1 MRAATGLSLVLSLV
15 GLSVGGAAQAA
26 TYNVKVCAEL
36 TTDYSTIGG
45 NDDFY
50 TDNSAKPARG
60 VLMTVVSNT
69 GTVAWSGHTTEE
81 GADAGCTSTL
91 SLSSS
96 KSYSVKILAEA
107 DIYGNMVEVYDDSTT
122 PAMWASST
130 QVFTPTASTTKTF
143 SWGPHQAWNILSAAG
158 FALQRRDAGLSGET
172 FTFYTEACAGGGN
185 CYSES
190 SDALFIASDTN
201 KYVIAHEM
209 GHKIASASNG
219 GAGAAFN
226 YTATSTD
233 CPWTSSGH
241 SITSE
246 EYQSAAVNEGIASYY
261 AAAIWNR
268 TDESDCYYTP
278 SYALDW
284 TQDGVGDSSAEFSCE
299 SGGYAGV
306 DSYDYMGDYCLAVG
320 AVTNRGTQ
328 YDWMRFFWDLE
339 TDQGLSVTDIFAI
352 WDEADPD
359 AWTASGA
366 GSGASF
372 PAFELDAAASALG
385 YGAEWSTQLAL
396 DPSAGR

>member
-1 MRAATGLSLVLSLV
+1 MVDPSQAAELPGIVSGAATGTTLVL
-15 GLSVGGAAQAA
+15 A
-26 TYNVKVCAEL
+26 
-36 TTDYSTIGG
+36 
-45 NDDFY
+45 
-50 TDNSAKPARG
+50 
-60 VLMTVVSNT
+60 T
-69 GTVAWSGHTTEE
+69 GTY
-81 GADAGCTSTL
+81 DIPSTL
-91 SLSSS
+91 QFA
-96 KSYSVKILAEA
+96 K
-107 DIYGNMVEVYDDSTT
+107 
-122 PAMWASST
+122 
-130 QVFTPTASTTKTF
+130 
-143 SWGPHQAWNILSAAG
+143 AG
-158 FALQRRDAGLSGET
+158 VTLRS
-172 FTFYTEACAGGGN
+172 
-185 CYSES
+185 
-190 SDALFIASDTN
+190 ASDHAEDV
-201 KYVIAHEM
+201 VID
-209 GHKIASASNG
+209 GQ
-219 GAGAAFN
+219 
-226 YTATSTD
+226 Y
-233 CPWTSSGH
+233 
-241 SITSE
+241 
-246 EYQSAAVNEGIASYY
+246 AVNEGIASYY

-299 SGGYAGV
+299 SGVYAGV

-372 PAFELDAAASALG
+372 PAYELDAAASALG